1 MTESPASWED
11 QHRLLLESVV
21 DYAIYMLDPSG
32 RVASWNAGAQRMKGH
47 AAMDVLGQHFSM
59 FFTPEDIAAG
69 RPERELAIARTEGRF
84 EDEILRVRKDGT
96 SFWANVVVTP
106 LRSERGELVGFA
118 KVTRDLTKERQA
130 RKVEIE
136 NQLKDAFLATV
147 SHELR
152 TPLTAI
158 LGWTKLLKKQRLDVN
173 VSNAVDVITRNA
185 EAQVKLVD
193 DLLDVSRIVNGKFRV
208 EMRETDLVSIV
219 AEAIDVVKPTA
230 LAKGVALGL
239 DDQDDPCLLVGDTER
254 LRQVFWNIL
263 WNAVKFTPRGGG
275 VHVSL
280 HHEGPQVTVAIVD
293 NGKGIAPEF
302 LPYVFERFKQAD
314 ESIIGG
320 GGGLGLGLA
329 LVRHIVELHGGW
341 ATASSGGAG
350 KGARFDVTLPIRA
363 VGPAHVPE
371 PHARSRPL
379 AGYRVLIVDDEADS
393 RELISAVLAHAGADV
408 ETAGNA
414 TDAIGSLPRFRPH
427 LVVSDIGM
435 PVEDGY
441 SLMRRV
447 RALAH
452 DEGGAV
458 PSIALTAYRREEDKA
473 RALAA
478 GFTAHIG
485 KPVDPDDLV
494 AAVQNLAGA

>member
-1 MTESPASWED
+1 MTPDPISWED
-11 QHRLLLESVV
+11 QHRLLVESVV

-47 AAMDVLGQHFSM
+47 AATEVLGQHFSM
-59 FFTPEDIAAG
+59 FFTPEDVAAG
-69 RPERELAIARTEGRF
+69 RPERELAIARAEGRF
-84 EDEILRVRKDGT
+84 EDELMRLRKDG
-96 SFWANVVVTP
+96 SAFWANVVVTP
-106 LRSERGELVGFA
+106 LRSESGDLVGFA

-130 RKVEIE
+130 RKMEIE

-158 LGWTKLLKKQRLDVN
+158 LGWTKLLKKQRLDAN
-173 VSNAVDVITRNA
+173 VSNAIDVITRNA

-208 EMRETDLVSIV
+208 EMREADLVSIV

-230 LAKGVALGL
+230 IAKGLALEL
-239 DDQDDPCLLVGDTER
+239 EEQDEPCLLVGDAER

-263 WNAVKFTPRGGG
+263 WNAVKFTPRNGS
-275 VHVSL
+275 VRVSM
-280 HHEGPQVTVAIVD
+280 HREGAQVTVAIVD
-293 NGKGIAPEF
+293 SGKGIAPDF

-314 ESIIGG
+314 QSIIGG

-341 ATASSGGAG
+341 VEAASEGAG
-350 KGARFDVTLPIRA
+350 KGARFDVVLPIRA
-363 VGPAHVPE
+363 VRPTSVPE
-371 PHARSRPL
+371 PHPKSRPL
-379 AGYRVLIVDDEADS
+379 AGTRILIVDDEADS

-408 ETAGNA
+408 QMAGSA
-414 TDAIGSLPRFRPH
+414 ADALQTLGTFRPD
-427 LVVSDIGM
+427 LLVSDIGM
-435 PVEDGY
+435 PIEDGY

-447 RALAH
+447 REL
-452 DEGGAV
+452 DEAQGGAV
-458 PSIALTAYRREEDKA
+458 PSIALTAYRRDEDKA

-478 GFTAHIG
+478 GFTTHLG

-494 AAVQNLAGA
+494 AVVQNLAP

>member
-1 MTESPASWED
+1 V
-11 QHRLLLESVV
+11 ESVV

-47 AAMDVLGQHFSM
+47 AAAEVLGRHFSI
-59 FFTPEDIAAG
+59 FFTPEDIATG
-69 RPERELAIARTEGRF
+69 KPERELAVARAEGRF
-84 EDEILRVRKDGT
+84 EDELLRVRKDGS

-106 LRSERGELVGFA
+106 LRSERGEIVGFA
-118 KVTRDLTKERQA
+118 KVSRDLTKERQA
-130 RKVEIE
+130 RKMAVE

-158 LGWTKLLKKQRLDVN
+158 LGWTKLLKKQRLDPN
-173 VSNAVDVITRNA
+173 VSNAIDVITRNA

-208 EMRETDLVSIV
+208 EMREADLVSIV
-219 AEAIDVVKPTA
+219 GEAIDVVKPTA
-230 LAKGVALGL
+230 IAKGVALGL
-239 DDQDDPCLLVGDTER
+239 DEQTEPCLLVGDAER

-263 WNAVKFTPRGGG
+263 WNAVKFTPRGGD
-275 VHVSL
+275 VRVSM
-280 HHEGPQVTVAIVD
+280 HREGAQVTVAIVD
-293 NGKGIAPEF
+293 TGKGIAPDF

-314 ESIIGG
+314 QSIIGG

-341 ATASSGGAG
+341 ATAASDGRG
-350 KGARFDVTLPIRA
+350 KGARFEVTFPIRA
-363 VGPAHVPE
+363 VQPASVRE
-371 PHARSRPL
+371 PRPRSRPL
-379 AGYRVLIVDDEADS
+379 AGFRVLIVDDEADS

-408 ETAGNA
+408 HTAGSA
-414 TDAIGSLPRFRPH
+414 ADALGSLPQFRPH

-435 PVEDGY
+435 PIEDGY

-447 RALAH
+447 RALAE

-485 KPVDPDDLV
+485 KPVDPEDLV
-494 AAVQNLAGA
+494 TAVQNLTQA